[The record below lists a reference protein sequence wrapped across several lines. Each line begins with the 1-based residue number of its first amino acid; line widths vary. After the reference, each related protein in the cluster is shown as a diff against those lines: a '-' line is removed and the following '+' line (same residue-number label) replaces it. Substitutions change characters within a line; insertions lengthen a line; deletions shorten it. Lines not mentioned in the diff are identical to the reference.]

1 MCAGKTRAGGFYM
14 KKVVALILALVSLL
28 TLVSCGSEFPPVES
42 TEREAKTVMT
52 LSYDGE
58 EYEVPYELYRA
69 FFLTY
74 KSEVDGGNE
83 AVWSGPESAEYVA
96 KINAMVLNSITEM
109 YAAFYLCDRIG
120 TDVFSSSFDDEIEAY
135 IEESVENIIYVTELE
150 AKKRGENIE
159 VSREEAYQIY
169 LARLKAS
176 GLNYSVSIL
185 LYRYNIAL
193 SKIDEYYRGKPDSS
207 SITGYEG
214 GKVDTSRDTVKAF
227 YDSADTIKLMYFCLQ
242 DDVDSQ
248 RRVDN
253 AREDMLEA
261 SSRDELVAA
270 IVGNLAYG
278 YPETVEQGMTIG
290 KYSLSTQ
297 FTDFEKFADAAFA
310 LDIGEISETVEV
322 YDGARTFI
330 YVLYRDEKTDA
341 HFDKSFTDIASSHVS
356 NEIGKIKHQVK
367 SGLKSSCEY
376 SSFYGTLN
384 HASISISEEN

>member
-1 MCAGKTRAGGFYM
+1 M
-14 KKVVALILALVSLL
+14 KKFIALLLVLISVFTLA
-28 TLVSCGSEFPPVES
+28 SCGDEFPPVES
-42 TEREAKTVMT
+42 TEREASIVMT

-58 EYEVPYELYRA
+58 EFDVPYELYRA

-74 KSEVDGGNE
+74 KSEVDGGD
-83 AVWSGPESAEYVA
+83 ASVWSGSDRADYVA
-96 KINAMVLNSITEM
+96 KINDMVLNSITEM
-109 YAAFYLCDRIG
+109 YAAFYMCDRIG

-135 IEESVENIIYVTELE
+135 IEESVENIIYVTKLE
-150 AKKRGENIE
+150 AQKRGETVE
-159 VSREEAYQIY
+159 LSREEAYQIY
-169 LARLKAS
+169 LSRLKTN

-193 SKIDEYYRGKPDSS
+193 SRIDEYYRGKLDSS

-214 GKVDTSRDTVKAF
+214 GKVDTSRDAVKAF
-227 YDSADTIKLMYFCLQ
+227 YDSADTIKLMYFSLQ

-261 SSRDELVAA
+261 SSRDELIEA

-278 YPETVEQGMTIG
+278 YPSTVEQGMTIG

-297 FTDFEKFADAAFA
+297 FTDFEKFTDAAFS

-322 YDGARTFI
+322 YDGSRTFI
-330 YVLYRDEKTDA
+330 YVLYRDAKTDK
-341 HFDKSFTDIASSHVS
+341 HFDDCFADIASSHVS
-356 NEIGKIKHQVK
+356 NEIGKIKSQVK
-367 SGLKSSCEY
+367 SWLMSSCEY
-376 SSFYGTLN
+376 SSFYGTLS
-384 HASISISEEN
+384 HASISINEEG